1 MADKMPNAQ
10 AGGVFV
16 GIRRGLRL
24 MTERERWTAVLL
36 LSTSILNGLLQT
48 ITIVAIVPLVLLM
61 MDSSP
66 ASAGWLLSKLETL
79 FDSQDRKILLL
90 QMAGSLA
97 ALVVFKGI
105 FNWLQVGW
113 MSRFSASCE
122 VRLGSF
128 LMNRI
133 LMAPYS
139 WLVRQNS
146 ARLRQL
152 LFGFVSVWSRDFMR
166 AMMKLV
172 NDLVFVVFIVAT
184 LIWAHPVSGLAAA
197 VVAALLG
204 TAMFTIVR
212 PKIQRLAET
221 KRSGIFGAN
230 RISTDAVLG
239 VKEVKMAGAEARF
252 AKLFDDQV
260 TTYAQA
266 DARAQQWIQLPRL
279 VLEIVV
285 YGGLIGLSMAIV
297 LTESRSPE
305 TSGIV
310 LLYGFAAI
318 RLLPIF
324 STVVSG
330 LTTLMGSLPM
340 LADLEDLIEATR
352 TAESPASDTVFE
364 SGWRKFHF
372 ENVSFHYQ
380 ADSRA
385 ALDAVSISILP
396 GKSYGIVGPSGGGK
410 STLIDLIAGLLEPT
424 SGAAMVD
431 GRALVAEQ
439 RMAWRR
445 RFGYVAQRP
454 FLLDDSLR
462 NNVIFNSEE
471 NPHEGRLQ
479 RAITLARLEKVVAR
493 LPGGLDGR
501 VGEQGALLSGGECQR
516 VAIARALYRG
526 ADLLILDEATSSL
539 DTLVEQE
546 IVESLATL
554 HGQVTTII
562 VSHQLG
568 LVRHCDEI
576 WVFDDARLAA
586 RGTHDELMKS
596 SELYRQMTTKV
607 GIQGGS

>member
-1 MADKMPNAQ
+1 
-10 AGGVFV
+10 
-16 GIRRGLRL
+16 